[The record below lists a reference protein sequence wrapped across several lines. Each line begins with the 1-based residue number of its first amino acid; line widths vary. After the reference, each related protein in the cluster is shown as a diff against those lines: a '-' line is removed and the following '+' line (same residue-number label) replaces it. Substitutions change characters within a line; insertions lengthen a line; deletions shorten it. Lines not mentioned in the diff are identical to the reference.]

1 MTKGGLPEC
10 LRDCKLL
17 QPHGLG
23 KNVSAEQTFQGET
36 NQKLA
41 RMPQVAQTVTGTNP
55 SIRKY
60 DYRPISMLAI
70 LLAALAVHGPL
81 LLMRLPAGSFD
92 TNFHIFFASHYAQ
105 HWFDPWNDKWFAG
118 FSQTTYPPLTH
129 QWIALLSHVMG
140 LTMAY
145 MTVQMIAILLLAV
158 GVYRFS
164 RLWVDERSASYAAL
178 GSIFLGSVAFLA
190 YQAGQLATI
199 ASSALYLNALPYLYE
214 WISRARVRALFKGL
228 VITFAAAAAHHVTL
242 LFGSV
247 LFAAPVLW
255 LACLD
260 VRERENETSI
270 GAVITRGIMFAA
282 LAGIGIGTVLLPYW
296 ISIIRHP
303 IRQIPIPH
311 DSRANYLLNR
321 ITGIN
326 YFVIPYGALILA
338 LPFIFVRGAADRR
351 LRPLLF
357 AFWIAFLF
365 GLGGTTPL
373 PRWLLGRAY
382 EILTFERFALW
393 ATLLAMPMVGLIARR
408 LIDRFQL
415 KAAVG
420 LALAAIGTLGTA
432 LAWLTVNPY
441 RPTSALNV
449 DPVVAF
455 LNRDG
460 HDKYRYLTLGFGS
473 ALGKVSTYTDASSVD
488 GDYNSA
494 RLLPE
499 MTQYGSAQLT
509 NAKFYGVAGMES
521 LRAML
526 KHANR
531 YGLKFVFVNDS
542 YYEPLLTFSGW
553 RKIETYNKG
562 EITAWAKDDVP
573 PAHKIESDAVPAPWE
588 GLMWG
593 ILPIGFSFLA
603 ILVELLPSGV
613 RARERSGVP
622 AIPEHRS
629 IA

>member
-1 MTKGGLPEC
+1 MAATQTTPIESHLVN
-10 LRDCKLL
+10 RDS
-17 QPHGLG
+17 
-23 KNVSAEQTFQGET
+23 V
-36 NQKLA
+36 
-41 RMPQVAQTVTGTNP
+41 
-55 SIRKY
+55 
-60 DYRPISMLAI
+60 YRPIPMLAV

-81 LLMRLPAGSFD
+81 LLMRLPASSFD

-105 HWFDPWNDKWFAG
+105 HWFDPWNEKWFAG
-118 FSQTTYPPLTH
+118 FSQTSYPPLTH

-145 MTVQMIAILLLAV
+145 MTVQMLAILLLAV
-158 GVYRFS
+158 GVYRFA
-164 RLWVDERSASYAAL
+164 RLWVDDRSASYAAVA
-178 GSIFLGSVAFLA
+178 SIFLGSLAFLA

-199 ASSALYLNALPYLYE
+199 ASSALYLNALPYFYE
-214 WISRARVRALFKGL
+214 WTARGRGRSFVKGL

-242 LFGSV
+242 IFGSV
-247 LFAAPVLW
+247 LFAVPVLW

-260 VRERENETSI
+260 VRDRENETSI

-338 LPFIFVRGAADRR
+338 LPFIFVRGAAERR

-357 AFWIAFLF
+357 AFWLALLF

-382 EILTFERFALW
+382 EILTFERFAFW
-393 ATLLAMPMVGLIARR
+393 ATLLALPIVGLIARR
-408 LIDRFQL
+408 LLDRFQL
-415 KAAVG
+415 KAAVA
-420 LALAAIGTLGTA
+420 LALAAVATLGGA

-441 RPTSALNV
+441 RPASVLNV

-473 ALGKVSTYTDASSVD
+473 SLAKVSTYTDASSVD

-499 MTQYGSAQLT
+499 MTHYGSAQLT

-526 KHANR
+526 RHANR
-531 YGLKFVFVNDS
+531 YGLKFIFVNDS
-542 YYEPLLTFSGW
+542 YYEPLLTFAGW

-603 ILVELLPSGV
+603 ILLELLPMGGRV
-613 RARERSGVP
+613 RERSGVP
-622 AIPEHRS
+622 AMPERRY